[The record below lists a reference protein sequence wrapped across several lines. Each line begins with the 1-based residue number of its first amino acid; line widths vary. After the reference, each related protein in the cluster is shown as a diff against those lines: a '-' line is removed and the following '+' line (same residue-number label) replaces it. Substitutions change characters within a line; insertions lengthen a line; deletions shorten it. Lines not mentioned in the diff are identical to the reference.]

1 MIQTQ
6 NQLSLGDYMLREG
19 QITLSQFNQ
28 VLEEQRKSSRS
39 IGRILVD
46 TQLITESMRMTIL
59 QNQFGF
65 KLIRLPEEKIDQLIL
80 ALIPF
85 DFADKHKIVP
95 IRQEPDR
102 ALVVAME
109 DPTDIMVIDMI
120 ENQLKMDVKPF
131 VSSNKEI
138 AKVLNQYGIQERLTP
153 DNLEINLNGR
163 PWYRFL
169 RKHTLPM
176 MVLLPLAILFTTIQ
190 FNWWGIGNL
199 LNRSYSEGIISG
211 FDFFLY
217 LLLLWILW
225 SIILYWLNGIVFN
238 TGKPGEKI

>member
-1 MIQTQ
+1 MIQAQ
-6 NQLSLGDYMLREG
+6 SQLSLGDYMLREG
-19 QITLSQFNQ
+19 QITQSQFNHA
-28 VLEEQRKSSRS
+28 LKEQRKSSRS

-46 TQLITESMRMTIL
+46 TELITESMRMTIL
-59 QNQFGF
+59 QKQFGF
-65 KLIRLPEEKIDQLIL
+65 KLIHLPEQEIDQLIL

-85 DFADKHKIVP
+85 AFADKHKIVP

-109 DPTDIMVIDMI
+109 DPTDTLVIDMI
-120 ENQLKMDVKPF
+120 ENQLEMNVKPF
-131 VSSNKEI
+131 ISSNEDI
-138 AKVLNQYGIQERLTP
+138 AKVLSQYGIQEQLP
-153 DNLEINLNGR
+153 AVNLEMNLKDR

-169 RKHTLPM
+169 RKYTLPM
-176 MVLLPLAILFTTIQ
+176 MVFLPLAIFFAAIQ
-190 FNWWGIGNL
+190 FNWKEFGDFL
-199 LNRSYSEGIISG
+199 SRSYSEGIISG

-217 LLLLWILW
+217 LLLLWSLW